1 MIELPPIAAVDPAP
15 VLLGGTG
22 AGQLAWFVTGVLA
35 GVLLVAGFVLLR
47 ARRRGGG
54 PVEETAANG
63 PAAGDAGRLFP
74 RLENGVDD
82 DVESAGSAVWVW
94 DRRTGNLS
102 VADRV
107 LAMTGHARGDLG
119 TRATALEEYVHPED
133 RDRVRTILVD
143 YLERRSA
150 DCETEFRIRC
160 ADGRYLWF
168 HTLAEA
174 TWDRQGVLQRV
185 AGLLTDISQRIEA
198 EEERDRLFNLSLD
211 MLAVVGYDQRLQQAN
226 PAWVRVL
233 GWSRDDLMA
242 APLSSFAHPEDRK
255 ATVDAFTLMG
265 KDQVVEDFECR
276 IACRDGSYRWLSFNA
291 FPYPD
296 RQVIFTVARDITAH
310 KAAEQQRLET
320 QERLRSLGNQLAL
333 VEDRQRRDL
342 AAAIHDGLAQQL
354 FGLRAQITLLKYPE
368 KLDNHQEVVAHTI
381 EILDETMTQA
391 RTLSFELFPPV
402 LYEVG
407 LEAALQWLTHAWGER
422 TGIGCRFESSG
433 QEVELP
439 QDVRAMAYQCVREL
453 LANVH
458 KHAGASRVTVGLADE
473 GPELLLTVD
482 DDGRGFD
489 PTPEERRAGDVEVAG
504 FGLFSIRERL
514 RSVGGTVRIA
524 SGPQRGTLVE
534 LRLPVAGCDTDKGA
548 TG

>member
-1 MIELPPIAAVDPAP
+1 MTEALWFAGGLAAGAAVFG
-15 VLLGGTG
+15 VG
-22 AGQLAWFVTGVLA
+22 LA
-35 GVLLVAGFVLLR
+35 LR
-47 ARRRGGG
+47 ARRGQPSPSPSEAIRPGTGRGTDARPYFPSLGVG
-54 PVEETAANG
+54 TAEDVATAA
-63 PAAGDAGRLFP
+63 
-74 RLENGVDD
+74 
-82 DVESAGSAVWVW
+82 SAVWVW
-94 DRRTGNLS
+94 SPGATDLV

-107 LAMTGHARGDLG
+107 LEMFGYARHEVDFRVQRLMGH
-119 TRATALEEYVHPED
+119 VHPDD
-133 RDRVRTILVD
+133 RGRVRSILMD

-150 DCETEFRIRC
+150 ECETEFRVRR
-160 ADGRYLWF
+160 ADGRYLWI
-168 HTLAEA
+168 HTLVEA
-174 TWDRQGVLQRV
+174 DWDGQGRVRRV

-198 EEERDRLFNLSLD
+198 EEERDRLFNLSVD

-242 APLSSFAHPEDRK
+242 APITSFAHPDDR
-255 ATVDAFTLMG
+255 AAAEEAFARMRESEL
-265 KDQVVEDFECR
+265 VEGFECR
-276 IACRDGSYRWLSFNA
+276 LACRDGSYRWLSFNA
-291 FPYPD
+291 FPYQD

-310 KAAEQQRLET
+310 KAAERQRLET

-368 KLDNHQEVVAHTI
+368 KLENHQEVVTRTI

-422 TGIGCRFESSG
+422 TGITCRFEASG
-433 QEVELP
+433 PGVELP
-439 QDVRAMAYQCVREL
+439 EDSRAMAYQCAREL

-458 KHAGASRVTVGLADE
+458 KHAGASRVSVSLADE
-473 GPELLLTVD
+473 GAELVLAVA

-489 PTPEERRAGDVEVAG
+489 AAEERRPGQDDVAG

-514 RSVGGTVRIA
+514 RSVGGEVQVS
-524 SGPQRGTLVE
+524 SGAGAGARVE
-534 LRLPVAGCDTDKGA
+534 LRFPVDPAHVHAPGPG
-548 TG
+548 